1 MGEVLKYRSPLY
13 GFLALWIIVFHIES
27 TVGLPW
33 NIPVLS
39 PLIQCGNICVDVFLF
54 ISGYCCCLSFKK
66 NQDLFSFYKR
76 RVIRVVIP
84 YLILAVPFYLWKTIT
99 HYSAFSFGKRS
110 LLFLTDIFGLSLWT
124 NGVLTT
130 WFVTAIILFYLVFPF
145 VFYISSR
152 TQSFIKAFIIL
163 ALVYCF
169 GIFIIHAL
177 FPGVYRKGCI
187 AITRFPVFCLGSLC
201 AFFPFLPN
209 PNKRIALTSSILILL
224 FLGIIPIRSILD
236 SIHAN
241 REFYWFVYI
250 VFTIPLV
257 YCLYTFIRFTPPFFR
272 RFLSFCGEISLELY
286 LVHILIRNVLVWYS
300 LTALLGYWFYL
311 ILPLVSIPIAY
322 CVSVW
327 ANKFRQT
334 LSID

>member
-1 MGEVLKYRSPLY
+1 MY

-33 NIPVLS
+33 SIPVLS
-39 PLIQCGNICVDVFLF
+39 PLIQCGNICVDVFFF
-54 ISGYCCCLSFKK
+54 ISGYCCYLSFKK
-66 NQDLFSFYKR
+66 NPDLFQFYKR
-76 RVIRVVIP
+76 RRIRVVLP
-84 YLILAVPFYLWKTIT
+84 YLILAIPFYLWKAIT
-99 HYSAFSFGKRS
+99 HYSAFSFGRRV
-110 LLFLTDIFGLSLWT
+110 LLFLADISGLSLWT

-130 WFVTAIILFYLVFPF
+130 WFVTAIILFYLVFPV
-145 VFYISSR
+145 VFYLSSR
-152 TQSFIKAFIIL
+152 TQSCIKAFILL

-169 GIFIIHAL
+169 GVIIIHAL

-201 AFFPFLPN
+201 AFFSLLPN
-209 PNKRIALTSSILILL
+209 SNKRIALISSIFILL

-236 SIHAN
+236 SAHAS
-241 REFYWFVYI
+241 REFYWLVYI
-250 VFTIPLV
+250 VFTIPLI
-257 YCLYTFIRFTPPFFR
+257 YCLYTLIRFMPLFLR
-272 RFLSFCGEISLELY
+272 RFLSFCGVISLELY

-300 LTALLGYWFYL
+300 ITPLLGYWFYL

-322 CVSVW
+322 GVSVL
-327 ANKFRQT
+327 ANRIRHA